1 MTIAKFRQIHRGNEI
16 TLPLPRIKLAE
27 HYHTQ
32 AATRGCEIT
41 ELHREPVCIVRCI
54 NKTKGAPQYALVTG
68 YRDYMTA
75 KANGADEVK
84 AIIVDVKSR
93 RDFLKKLNTRIELWN
108 TTDVHEP
115 NGWTSPRPEKIL
127 NCRKN
132 YEVTG
137 TFGKAIVVSPNGTI
151 LDGYAAVCAA
161 REMEIPKIP
170 VYVATPNFWHK
181 VQKKNKKMKKFSK
194 TP

>member
-1 MTIAKFRQIHRGNEI
+1 M
-16 TLPLPRIKLAE
+16 LPLSKIHLTEHCHIKAVKKQAKISTL
-27 HYHTQ
+27 HT
-32 AATRGCEIT
+32 
-41 ELHREPVCIVRCI
+41 EPVCIVRRGSGSDEKPEY
-54 NKTKGAPQYALVTG
+54 NLVVG

-93 RDFLKKLNTRIELWN
+93 RDFLKKLNIRIELWN
-108 TTDVHEP
+108 TSDVHEP

-170 VYVATPNFWHK
+170 VYVVTTHFWHK
-181 VQKKNKKMKKFSK
+181 IQKCNKK
-194 TP
+194 

>member
-1 MTIAKFRQIHRGNEI
+1 MTIANFRQIHKSDEV
-16 TLPLPRIKLAE
+16 TLPLAQISLTENYHIK
-27 HYHTQ
+27 
-32 AATRGCEIT
+32 AAVLGCEIS

-54 NKTKGAPQYALVTG
+54 NKTKGTPQYALVTG

-108 TTDVHEP
+108 TADVHEP

-161 REMEIPKIP
+161 RDLGIPKIP
-170 VYVATPNFWHK
+170 VYVLSTGFWNK
-181 VQKKNKKMKKFSK
+181 IQNKKKKMKKFSK
-194 TP
+194 TS

>member
-1 MTIAKFRQIHRGNEI
+1 MTIAQFRQIHKGNEV
-16 TLPLPRIKLAE
+16 TLSLAQISLTE
-27 HYHTQ
+27 NYHTT
-32 AATRGCEIT
+32 AAARGCEIS

-54 NKTKGAPQYALVTG
+54 NKTKDTPQYALVTG

-75 KANGADEVK
+75 KTNDTEEVK

-115 NGWTSPRPEKIL
+115 NGWTSPNPEKIL
-127 NCRKN
+127 TCRKN
-132 YEVTG
+132 YEITG

-170 VYVATPNFWHK
+170 VYVVTTHFWHK
-181 VQKKNKKMKKFSK
+181 IQKVNKK
-194 TP
+194 